1 MSEIIRK
8 AHFDDAIALF
18 FLLSMTGHDIIH
30 DYGTGSSPI
39 RWKQNIKL
47 IKDFHPKEA
56 WTGGKLRTNETTQAG
71 IITTEQ
77 NNKSSAEEIEQ
88 FKDTANTSDNLRK
101 NTDNITIN
109 VTEDKND
116 TKETTAEQN
125 QLSTPKQQNPRYP
138 ITQTTSET
146 NDSAK
151 TTNSTD
157 LPQRTALFEHIDSEQ
172 NDTTETTMSPENMT
186 QEYIA
191 YHNAIDYWNQLIT
204 TKILLCFF
212 YLMS

>member
-77 NNKSSAEEIEQ
+77 NNKSSTEEIEQ
-88 FKDTANTSDNLRK
+88 FKDPANTSDNLSK
-101 NTDNITIN
+101 NTGKITIN

-138 ITQTTSET
+138 ITTPETYTFSEPMRE
-146 NDSAK
+146 SMRK
-151 TTNSTD
+151 
-157 LPQRTALFEHIDSEQ
+157 
-172 NDTTETTMSPENMT
+172 
-186 QEYIA
+186 
-191 YHNAIDYWNQLIT
+191 
-204 TKILLCFF
+204 
-212 YLMS
+212 